1 MVSRSL
7 VLLIIAIIGTIRS
20 NYRTSFESIRIKCLG
35 LVSCGRVGLN
45 RAQGAEIEP
54 MKIETIGQCKVMCQ
68 RFAMEAMGPEFKGI
82 THPNECVKKC
92 DQVFASVN

>member
-1 MVSRSL
+1 MRGTQFEIMVSRSL
-7 VLLIIAIIGTIRS
+7 VLLIIAII
-20 NYRTSFESIRIKCLG
+20 G